1 MILPERSRFL
11 ELAGPGKVVPLYREL
26 PADLETPLS
35 LYLKLRSDGPS
46 FLFESVEKGQNRG
59 RFSFLGRA
67 PGSFFRSEPGSKED
81 PFKLL
86 QEKMSG
92 LQAVNLPEL
101 PSFWGGA
108 VGFFGYDVVRR
119 LEPLG
124 EGPQDDLQLPDA
136 LFIQSRQSVLFD
148 HAQQKMF
155 LVVAVETG
163 DDLEADFEQGTREL
177 ERLIDQIQKP
187 LDYRPPSPPASTSNG
202 SSERFN
208 RTRENFQ
215 EAVVKAQEYIRAGD
229 IFQIVLSQRC
239 QRTTWTDHISI
250 YRALRITN
258 PSPYMFLLDFNDFQ
272 LIGSSPEMLVK
283 LENGTAETHPIA
295 GTRRRGQSP
304 EEDEHL
310 SQDLLDD
317 PKERAEHIMLVDL
330 GRNDLGRVCRYGSVK
345 VPQFMEVELFSHVIH
360 LVSRVEGELRSELS
374 GFDLTRACFPAGTV
388 SGAPKVR
395 AMQLLDEL
403 EPTRRGPY
411 AGAVGYFSYWGA
423 TDTCIAI
430 RTLVKKGDELY
441 LQAGAGIVA
450 DSVPESEYDETLA
463 KLAALRRAVDLAE
476 TELCS

>member
-35 LYLKLRSDGPS
+35 LYLKLRAEGPS

-67 PGSFFRSEPGSKED
+67 PGSYFESKPGAAED
-81 PFKLL
+81 PFTLL
-86 QEKMSG
+86 QQKMSG

-124 EGPQDDLQLPDA
+124 EGPADDLELPDA
-136 LFIQSRQSVLFD
+136 LFIQSRESVLFD

-155 LVVAVETG
+155 VVVAVETTE
-163 DDLEADFEQGTREL
+163 DSEADFERGRQDL
-177 ERLIDQIQKP
+177 ERFIDQLRQP
-187 LDYRPPSPPASTSNG
+187 LAYRPPSPPSHPPNG
-202 SSERFN
+202 GDRFN
-208 RTRENFQ
+208 RTREDYMA
-215 EAVVKAQEYIRAGD
+215 AVVQAQEHIKAGD

-258 PSPYMFLLDFNDFQ
+258 PSPYMFLLDFNQFQ

-295 GTRRRGQSP
+295 GTRRRGEDAEQ
-304 EEDEHL
+304 DEHL
-310 SQDLLDD
+310 SKDLLED

-330 GRNDLGRVCRYGSVK
+330 GRNDLGRVCRYGSVT

-360 LVSRVEGELRSELS
+360 LVSKVQGELRPELS